1 MIERH
6 LYIHTTTT
14 TTTKPFISNP
24 QELKN
29 GDKTKEKK
37 EGEKRWAIKN
47 QTEKGEKAIKA
58 DTQKGKKVNKMEKN
72 NIKRQYPL

>member
-1 MIERH
+1 M
-6 LYIHTTTT
+6 
-14 TTTKPFISNP
+14 KPT
-24 QELKN
+24 
-29 GDKTKEKK
+29 GAEKRRQNK
-37 EGEKRWAIKN
+37 GEKRREKRRAIKN